1 MAWKDRGKKI
11 YRFIGEKDFLEG
23 EETPKDNMIFIKD
36 AEFSYLWNG
45 SGDNHKGKTRYFK
58 G

>member
-23 EETPKDNMIFIKD
+23 EVTPKDNMIFIKD

-45 SGDNHKGKTRYFK
+45 SGDNHKGKTRYF
-58 G
+58 